1 MNQSRSRGC
10 ESPHEILWLPPQ
22 RHAPEVALLEPHG
35 LFAEQVDSG
44 KHLEIFLSHVSMLIQ
59 HSIRAGEI
67 KAVAEGSHPEW
78 ETKETRDLLKTIVS
92 LRTVD
97 EAERFLRDLC
107 TLSELEAMTHRW
119 QAAQL
124 VDRGLPYHEVSKR
137 TGAST
142 TTVTRV
148 AHWLRHGE
156 GGYRLMLDR
165 RRRRHAR
172 TA

>member
-1 MNQSRSRGC
+1 MEPRHGQ
-10 ESPHEILWLPPQ
+10 EWLT
-22 RHAPEVALLEPHG
+22 PETQELLE
-35 LFAEQVDSG
+35 A
-44 KHLEIFLSHVSMLIQ
+44 
-59 HSIRAGEI
+59 
-67 KAVAEGSHPEW
+67 
-78 ETKETRDLLKTIVS
+78 IVS
-92 LRTVD
+92 LRTVE
-97 EAERFLRDLC
+97 EAERFFRDLC

-124 VDRGLPYHEVSKR
+124 VDQGLPYHEVARR

-156 GGYRLMLDR
+156 GGYRLALDR
-165 RRRRHAR
+165 RKRSRRAAR